1 MQEIKSRGLTRDAI
15 KMIAM
20 LTMFFN
26 HFSHVFLTAGT
37 YPAEF
42 LKGIGYFTAP
52 VMCYFLVEGF
62 YKTSSRRAYAK
73 RLFVFA
79 LVSQVPYFL
88 AFNREAAVLN
98 MMFSLLFSFL
108 ILCVFH
114 GEAFRR
120 GKGQLQI
127 AGLFFLSV
135 FSDWSALAPAFTL
148 LFDRAGQERKKLQ
161 KTFLFV
167 TAVVGINEAASVA
180 QTEGVFGFPEGA
192 VRVLFSMTGPGEK
205 RTAGYEM
212 VLLRILSVASA
223 FVVAGGPGNGND
235 VAAVWKR
242 GAKIAAGLPK
252 IEHMCYTLESNST
265 FTVRGRSVN

>member
-1 MQEIKSRGLTRDAI
+1 
-15 KMIAM
+15 
-20 LTMFFN
+20 
-26 HFSHVFLTAGT
+26 
-37 YPAEF
+37 
-42 LKGIGYFTAP
+42 
-52 VMCYFLVEGF
+52 
-62 YKTSSRRAYAK
+62 
-73 RLFVFA
+73 
-79 LVSQVPYFL
+79 
-88 AFNREAAVLN
+88 

-180 QTEGVFGFPEGA
+180 QTEGVLGVPEGA
-192 VRVLFSMTGPGEK
+192 VRVLFSMTGP
-205 RTAGYEM
+205 A
-212 VLLRILSVASA
+212 L
-223 FVVAGGPGNGND
+223 
-235 VAAVWKR
+235 
-242 GAKIAAGLPK
+242 AGLC
-252 IEHMCYTLESNST
+252 ILYGYIGA
-265 FTVRGRSVN
+265 RAI

>member
-62 YKTSSRRAYAK
+62 YKTSSKRAYAK

-120 GKGQLQI
+120 GKGAAADRRAVFFYRYFQT
-127 AGLFFLSV
+127 GLRSPRRLRCC
-135 FSDWSALAPAFTL
+135 L
-148 LFDRAGQERKKLQ
+148 
-161 KTFLFV
+161 
-167 TAVVGINEAASVA
+167 
-180 QTEGVFGFPEGA
+180 
-192 VRVLFSMTGPGEK
+192 TG
-205 RTAGYEM
+205 
-212 VLLRILSVASA
+212 
-223 FVVAGGPGNGND
+223 
-235 VAAVWKR
+235 
-242 GAKIAAGLPK
+242 
-252 IEHMCYTLESNST
+252 
-265 FTVRGRSVN
+265 RGRNGKNCRKPFCS

>member
-148 LFDRAGQERKKLQ
+148 LFDLSGQERKKLQ
-161 KTFLFV
+161 KAFLFV

-180 QTEGVFGFPEGA
+180 QTEGVLGFPEGA
-192 VRVLFSMTGPGEK
+192 VRVLFSMIGP
-205 RTAGYEM
+205 A
-212 VLLRILSVASA
+212 L
-223 FVVAGGPGNGND
+223 
-235 VAAVWKR
+235 
-242 GAKIAAGLPK
+242 AGLCILYGYNGERAK
-252 IEHMCYTLESNST
+252 K
-265 FTVRGRSVN
+265 GRQVLKWFF

>member
-161 KTFLFV
+161 KTFAL
-167 TAVVGINEAASVA
+167 NDRS
-180 QTEGVFGFPEGA
+180 GA
-192 VRVLFSMTGPGEK
+192 GGTVHFIWIQWGAGEK
-205 RTAGYEM
+205 RTAGFEM

-242 GAKIAAGLPK
+242 AAL
-252 IEHMCYTLESNST
+252 IHDNRMLAERAFYCFNAASERA
-265 FTVRGRSVN
+265 V

>member
-52 VMCYFLVEGF
+52 VMC
-62 YKTSSRRAYAK
+62 
-73 RLFVFA
+73 
-79 LVSQVPYFL
+79 YFL

-180 QTEGVFGFPEGA
+180 QTEGVLGFPEGA
-192 VRVLFSMTGPGEK
+192 VRVLFSMIGP
-205 RTAGYEM
+205 A
-212 VLLRILSVASA
+212 L
-223 FVVAGGPGNGND
+223 
-235 VAAVWKR
+235 
-242 GAKIAAGLPK
+242 AGLCILYGYNGERAK
-252 IEHMCYTLESNST
+252 K
-265 FTVRGRSVN
+265 GRQVLKWFFYGFYPLHLLLLWLAARAMGTM

>member
-1 MQEIKSRGLTRDAI
+1 M
-15 KMIAM
+15 
-20 LTMFFN
+20 
-26 HFSHVFLTAGT
+26 
-37 YPAEF
+37 
-42 LKGIGYFTAP
+42 
-52 VMCYFLVEGF
+52 EGF

-180 QTEGVFGFPEGA
+180 QTESVLGFPEGA
-192 VRVLFSMTGPGEK
+192 VRVLFSMTGPALAGLCILYGYNGGAGEK
-205 RTAGYEM
+205 RTAGFEM

-223 FVVAGGPGNGND
+223 LLWLVARAMGT
-235 VAAVWKR
+235 
-242 GAKIAAGLPK
+242 
-252 IEHMCYTLESNST
+252 M
-265 FTVRGRSVN
+265 

>member
-1 MQEIKSRGLTRDAI
+1 MQEIKNWGLTRDAI

-148 LFDRAGQERKKLQ
+148 LFDRAGQER
-161 KTFLFV
+161 
-167 TAVVGINEAASVA
+167 
-180 QTEGVFGFPEGA
+180 A
-192 VRVLFSMTGPGEK
+192 VRVLFSMTGP
-205 RTAGYEM
+205 A
-212 VLLRILSVASA
+212 L
-223 FVVAGGPGNGND
+223 
-235 VAAVWKR
+235 
-242 GAKIAAGLPK
+242 AGLCILYGYNGERAK
-252 IEHMCYTLESNST
+252 K
-265 FTVRGRSVN
+265 GRQVLKWFFYGFYPLHLLLLWLAARAMGTM